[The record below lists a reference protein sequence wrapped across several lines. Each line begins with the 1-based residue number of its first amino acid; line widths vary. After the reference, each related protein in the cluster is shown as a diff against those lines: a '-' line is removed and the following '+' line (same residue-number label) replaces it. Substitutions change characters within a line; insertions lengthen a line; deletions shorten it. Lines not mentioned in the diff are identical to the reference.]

1 MILHEINYK
10 MPIYK
15 SCTLG
20 EMLAVGACV
29 FIIESITLLILT
41 RLLFNLASIGFAITM
56 LSFFHISK
64 YLLGRL
70 EKVKYGKPQGYYKHS
85 LIKKISAIGL
95 LKCRYLTRQGRWSV
109 RRM

>member
-1 MILHEINYK
+1 MIFHEINYK

-15 SCTLG
+15 GCTLG

-29 FIIESITLLILT
+29 FITESIALSVLT
-41 RLLFNLASIGFAITM
+41 WMLFNLASIGFAITM

-70 EKVKYGKPQGYYKHS
+70 EKVKYGKPQGYYKHAV
-85 LIKKISAIGL
+85 IKKLSALGI
-95 LKCRYLTRQGRWSV
+95 LKSRYLTRQGRWSV